1 MVISSATTT
10 ELEKASARIIRPLDR
25 REVPFATAKMIAANL
40 KPGDPASSKVIVVA
54 ERWYFKDL
62 TGSLQKRFYFD
73 SLAETLV
80 FRGRLNDKEGGDPN
94 LTQGPDPVNAL
105 EPDVLT
111 LDDYR
116 KSGTEKGL
124 FDLATTGDWTTAI
137 NAIFKKSQ
145 D

>member
-1 MVISSATTT
+1 MKAAEIVFDSATPSMVISSATTT

-73 SLAETLV
+73 SLGRNARLPRAPQRQGG
-80 FRGRLNDKEGGDPN
+80 RGPESHP
-94 LTQGPDPVNAL
+94 GPG
-105 EPDVLT
+105 
-111 LDDYR
+111 
-116 KSGTEKGL
+116 SG
-124 FDLATTGDWTTAI
+124 
-137 NAIFKKSQ
+137 
-145 D
+145 